1 MPRSHST
8 IFQHKKSP
16 LLQLKPQAELDLKA
30 SGRWNQFEL
39 HKMSAYPHVIVQS
52 PTLNISLSRSKRNAF
67 PSLGFSPHPQ
77 LAQRN
82 PNSHVWGGSLTWL
95 GCSGE

>member
-8 IFQHKKSP
+8 IFQHKKPP
-16 LLQLKPQAELDLKA
+16 LLQLKPQAELGLKA
-30 SGRWNQFEL
+30 SGGWNQFEL

-52 PTLNISLSRSKRNAF
+52 PTLTISLSRSKRNPF

-82 PNSHVWGGSLTWL
+82 PNSHTWGGSLTLL